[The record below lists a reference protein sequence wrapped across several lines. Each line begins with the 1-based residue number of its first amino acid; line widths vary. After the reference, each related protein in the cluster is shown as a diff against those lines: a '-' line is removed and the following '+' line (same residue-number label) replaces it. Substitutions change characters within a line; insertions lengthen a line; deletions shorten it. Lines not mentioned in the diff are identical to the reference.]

1 MRAAGDAARVSD
13 EYDAELYAAVHDGNP
28 GDIAFYQ
35 ARCAGARTI
44 VELGCGDARVLAEL
58 RAEGRSLVGVELDA
72 DLLACARKRLD
83 AQPGAGE
90 LELVMADMSAP
101 ELLGERRFDRVI
113 IPHGGLFCLL
123 DDASVR
129 ACLRNAARLLAPGGA
144 LILDTWAADAFHR
157 DAEPEDFA
165 DHWLERVKTIEL
177 DGQPWEVLE
186 RSRWDKPAQRLDV
199 TYLHVEVGAE
209 EAVEG
214 LLRQRY
220 LTSEQLLG
228 LLAEAGF
235 GEVERCAGFAGEPWH
250 DEADLMVV
258 IARR

>member
-1 MRAAGDAARVSD
+1 MSD

-28 GDIAFYQ
+28 GDVAFYR
-35 ARCAGARTI
+35 AHCEGARSI

-58 RAEGRSLVGVELDA
+58 RGPGRTLVGVDLDA
-72 DLLACARKRLD
+72 DLIACARRRLD
-83 AQPGAGE
+83 ATPSEGA
-90 LELVMADMSAP
+90 LELVVADMAAP

-129 ACLRNAARLLAPGGA
+129 ACLHNAARLLAPGGL

-157 DAEPEDFA
+157 DAEPEDFE

-177 DGQPWEVLE
+177 DGQAWEVLE

-214 LLRQRY
+214 LLRQHY
-220 LTSEQLLG
+220 VTSEQLRAA
-228 LLAEAGF
+228 LLEAGF
-235 GEVERCAGFAGEPWH
+235 ATLELAGGFAGEAWH